1 MLLLAVVLLVIG
13 FFIFTGNL
21 TRSQPI
27 PEGTADG
34 IAVLTGGV
42 ARIDE
47 AMKLL
52 AQGKAKRLLITGV
65 NRTTSTEALKQL
77 ASEGDQ
83 LFTCCVD
90 IDKEARNTID
100 NATETSQWVARNRYH
115 SIIVVTSNY
124 HMPRALAELA
134 RVMPGVDPDSLR
146 GRGQQRASRPL
157 VDLSRHH
164 QAAALRI
171 SEIPAGAGAAR
182 RHPAREQDHH
192 RQVDSRGRGS
202 HRAVTSALAMARS
215 VLFNILFFVTT
226 TLFVVIGS
234 PFLFLPRSWA
244 MAALKVHAR
253 FELFLLR
260 LIIGTKIEVRGREKI
275 PDGPCLVASKHQ
287 SAWETFALIPIF
299 RDPALL
305 MKRELF
311 WIPFHGWFSY
321 KFQMIPV
328 DRDKGP
334 TALRRMLREAKKRIE
349 DGREIIIF
357 PEGTRRAPG
366 APPDYKTG
374 IVLLYD
380 ALGVPCLPVALNS
393 GLFWPRRS
401 VIRRPGT
408 IVVEILDPIPPS
420 LPKAEFLR
428 RLETAIEGAS
438 NRLLVEGGA
447 PEPARG

>member
-1 MLLLAVVLLVIG
+1 
-13 FFIFTGNL
+13 
-21 TRSQPI
+21 
-27 PEGTADG
+27 
-34 IAVLTGGV
+34 
-42 ARIDE
+42 
-47 AMKLL
+47 
-52 AQGKAKRLLITGV
+52 
-65 NRTTSTEALKQL
+65 
-77 ASEGDQ
+77 
-83 LFTCCVD
+83 
-90 IDKEARNTID
+90 
-100 NATETSQWVARNRYH
+100 
-115 SIIVVTSNY
+115 
-124 HMPRALAELA
+124 
-134 RVMPGVDPDSLR
+134 
-146 GRGQQRASRPL
+146 
-157 VDLSRHH
+157 
-164 QAAALRI
+164 
-171 SEIPAGAGAAR
+171 
-182 RHPAREQDHH
+182 
-192 RQVDSRGRGS
+192 
-202 HRAVTSALAMARS
+202 MARS
-215 VLFNILFFVTT
+215 VLFNVLFYVDHDAVRGDRQSV
-226 TLFVVIGS
+226 LVR
-234 PFLFLPRSWA
+234 PRSWA
-244 MAALKVHAR
+244 MAALEVHAR

-260 LIIGTKIEVRGREKI
+260 PSSGRRSRCAGGRRFPK
-275 PDGPCLVASKHQ
+275 GACLVASKHQ

-334 TALRRMLREAKKRIE
+334 SALRRMLREAKKRIE

-408 IVVEILDPIPPS
+408 IVVEILDPIPPG

-447 PEPARG
+447 PEPAARHAR